1 MTAPA
6 ASARLHALPIRVVI
20 AKPGL
25 DGHDRGAKVIA
36 RSLRDAGMEVI
47 YTGIFQT
54 PESIVQVVLQEDAQV
69 LGISSLS
76 GAHMEYTIEI
86 LDMLRAQGLDDVLVV
101 VGGTIPQADA
111 EHLMTRGVAAVFT
124 PGTRT
129 EDVIRFVEEHA
140 PTR

>member
-1 MTAPA
+1 MRPSTSPTPA
-6 ASARLHALPIRVVI
+6 RAIPIRVVI

-25 DGHDRGAKVIA
+25 DGHDRGAKIIA

-54 PESIVQVVLQEDAQV
+54 PESIVRVVLQEDAQV

-76 GAHMEYTIEI
+76 GAHMEYTVDI
-86 LDMLRAQGLDDVLVV
+86 LDMMRAQGLDDVLVV

-111 EHLMTRGVAAVFT
+111 EQLLARGVAAVFT

-129 EDVIRFVEEHA
+129 DDVIRFVEQHA
-140 PTR
+140 PSR